1 MQPGGGF
8 DMQQILQ
15 AAQQMQAQLAD
26 AQQTLADSEVTGTAG
41 GGAVRAVVSGQG
53 ELVDLTI
60 DPGVIDG
67 SDPAETASTIADLV
81 LAAVRDAGRAAGALQ
96 QRSLGAVAGG
106 MPGLDLSG
114 GVPGLDLSSLGLGGP
129 AVPGAVDDEYDE
141 DDEDDEYDEDDEDED
156 EDDEESGDHGPRDSK
171 G

>member
-1 MQPGGGF
+1 MEPGGGF

-15 AAQQMQAQLAD
+15 AAQQMQAQLAN
-26 AQQTLADSEVTGTAG
+26 AQQELADSEVTGTAG
-41 GGAVRAVVSGQG
+41 GGAIRAVVSGQG

-60 DPGVIDG
+60 DPSVVDV

-81 LAAVRDAGRAAGALQ
+81 LAAVRDAGRAAAELQ

-114 GVPGLDLSSLGLGGP
+114 GMPNLDLSGLGIGG
-129 AVPGAVDDEYDE
+129 AVPGELDDEYEDYDE
-141 DDEDDEYDEDDEDED
+141 DDEDEDDEDED
-156 EDDEESGDHGPRDSK
+156 EDEEEEAGPHDSK

>member
-1 MQPGGGF
+1 
-8 DMQQILQ
+8 MQQILQ
-15 AAQQMQAQLAD
+15 AAQQMQAQLAN
-26 AQQTLADSEVTGTAG
+26 AQQALADSEVTGTAG
-41 GGAVRAVVSGQG
+41 GGAVKAVVSGQG

-60 DPGVIDG
+60 NPSVIDA

-81 LAAVRDAGRAAGALQ
+81 LAAVRDAGRAAGDLQ

-106 MPGLDLSG
+106 VPGLDLSG

-129 AVPGAVDDEYDE
+129 AVPGELDDEYDE
-141 DDEDDEYDEDDEDED
+141 DED
-156 EDDEESGDHGPRDSK
+156 DDEEDEGDEEDRPGSRDSK